1 MRSASPLLG
10 VSFVIPVHNGVA
22 WIRETIEAILAQA
35 DGRPI
40 EVIVVDDRSEDGSS
54 TLLEHLA
61 AVFPIRVFPGEGRG
75 AAAALNAGVRAARH
89 PIVCQV
95 DQDVIVGPGWM
106 QRLTAEFQ
114 DPAVVAAQGY
124 FATDRHATV
133 CARVMGLDLEQRYA
147 AIRDADTD
155 HVCTGNSA
163 YRADALLQVGLFDE
177 TLGYGYDNDMSYRLR
192 EAGWRLVFCRDAWS
206 SHRWREGLSGYL
218 VQQYGLGYGR
228 LDLVAKHPTRL
239 TGDSV
244 SPPGMMIHAPLM
256 LMVVASLL
264 GSVVMAMAGGPWRP
278 MMVSSAFVFAAL
290 AAERLVAGLRAAARF
305 RDPAGLLFPIF
316 HAARDLMWVAA
327 IVTWSAR
334 RFGRERA
341 SPSHSMRVRRAPKA
355 GRGLSAPARQSMRT
369 ISVIPA
375 HNEAANLESVVAD
388 LTVCRP
394 DIEIVVI
401 DDGSTDETSEVLER
415 LGVRAIRFPERMGI
429 GCAMRAGLR
438 YASRLGFDVA
448 VRLDG
453 DGQHRAADIELLLSP
468 IFTGAA
474 DVVLGSRYS
483 ASSATTFEMC
493 TGRLQP
499 ARDVRLKADTTSA
512 SRTSAMPRPLR
523 RALAA
528 CLTALTGRRITD
540 PTSGFCAFGP
550 RAIRMLGDHHPTG
563 YPEPELQLFLSRNGL
578 TVVEV
583 AVQARSRLSGKTS
596 LTPARVTLAGARV
609 LLAMLI
615 VPLRDAVEDMFSD

>member
-10 VSFVIPVHNGVA
+10 VSFVVPVHNGVT

-35 DGRPI
+35 DGRPM
-40 EVIVVDDRSEDGSS
+40 EVIVIDDRSEDESS
-54 TLLEHLA
+54 TLLLHLA
-61 AVFPIRVFPGEGRG
+61 AVFPIRVIPGEGRG

-95 DQDVIVGPGWM
+95 DQDVVVGPGWM
-106 QRLTAEFQ
+106 QRLTAEFR
-114 DPAVVAAQGY
+114 DPAVAAAQGY
-124 FATDRHATV
+124 FATNRHATL

-147 AIRDADTD
+147 AIRGTDTD

-163 YRADALLQVGLFDE
+163 YRADALRQVGLFDE

-192 EAGWRLVFCRDAWS
+192 EAGCRLVFCRDARS
-206 SHRWREGLSGYL
+206 IHRWREGLSAYL

-228 LDLVAKHPTRL
+228 LDLIAKHPTRL

-256 LMVVASLL
+256 LITVASLL
-264 GSVVMAMAGGPWRP
+264 GSVVMEMAGGPWRSTII
-278 MMVSSAFVFAAL
+278 SSAIVFAAL
-290 AAERLVAGLRAAARF
+290 AAERLIAGLRAAGRF
-305 RDPAGLLFPIF
+305 GDPAGLLFPIF

-334 RFGRERA
+334 RLRREPA
-341 SPSHSMRVRRAPKA
+341 SPSHSMRVRRAPNV
-355 GRGLSAPARQSMRT
+355 GRVLSDPARQSMRT
-369 ISVIPA
+369 IGVIPA

-388 LTVCRP
+388 LTACRP
-394 DIEIVVI
+394 DIEILVI
-401 DDGSTDETSEVLER
+401 DDGSTDETAEVLER

-429 GCAMRAGLR
+429 GSAMRAGLR

-468 IFTGAA
+468 VFTGAA

-483 ASSATTFEMC
+483 ASSATTFKI
-493 TGRLQP
+493 GSGPPQP
-499 ARDVRLKADTTSA
+499 AREVRLKEDTPSIPCTSG
-512 SRTSAMPRPLR
+512 MPGPVR